1 MELAGTIVEM
11 RQYNSVKTAQV
22 KVIDPV
28 YRAGDIKTE
37 FVGEF
42 LPPHEWAGKKIA
54 LNYKNVIRV
63 IK

>member
-1 MELAGTIVEM
+1 MEDTGTILEM
-11 RQYNSVKTAQV
+11 RQYNSVNTAQV
-22 KVIDPV
+22 KVIDSV

-54 LNYKNVIRV
+54 LNYQNVIRV